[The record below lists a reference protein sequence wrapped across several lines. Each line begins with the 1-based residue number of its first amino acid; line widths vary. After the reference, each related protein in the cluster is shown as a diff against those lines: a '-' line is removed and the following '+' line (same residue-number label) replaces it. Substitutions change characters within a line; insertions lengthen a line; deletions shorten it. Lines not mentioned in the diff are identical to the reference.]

1 MIFLGHRSKV
11 KVIKSC
17 TVATP
22 EILCNATHGGY
33 NCDWT
38 VVRLACV
45 GCWQFFWH
53 RHRIRGLCR
62 GSDAPSCP
70 LPNNPIYA
78 LGPSGLTF
86 PTRHSKISSDTVGCW
101 FVDGHDLTGAVY
113 DLQLQ
118 LSPPLP
124 SSLASIKPVDPG
136 SSGKM
141 AVKTKR
147 ERERE
152 REREYARCDGD
163 CSICSSCLL
172 SL

>member
-1 MIFLGHRSKV
+1 MV
-11 KVIKSC
+11 VTTVIGPSC
-17 TVATP
+17 DLRA
-22 EILCNATHGGY
+22 
-33 NCDWT
+33 
-38 VVRLACV
+38 LAV
-45 GCWQFFWH
+45 GSFFWH

-78 LGPSGLTF
+78 LGPSGLAF

-136 SSGKM
+136 SSGKI
-141 AVKTKR
+141 AVKTK
-147 ERERE
+147 RERE